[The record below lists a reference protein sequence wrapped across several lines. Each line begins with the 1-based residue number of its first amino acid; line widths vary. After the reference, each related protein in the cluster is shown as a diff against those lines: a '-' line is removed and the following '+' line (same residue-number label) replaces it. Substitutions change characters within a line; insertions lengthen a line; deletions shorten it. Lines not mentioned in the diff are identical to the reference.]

1 MYKDNGVSEI
11 SSVGLQADHG
21 REALVT
27 GDRQIGCL
35 RSTFQIQ
42 RGMGWWFY
50 SKLKRISLD
59 ESEQIRGSQAFPY
72 PILNFCKRTIL

>member
-27 GDRQIGCL
+27 RD
-35 RSTFQIQ
+35 
-42 RGMGWWFY
+42 
-50 SKLKRISLD
+50 KLVV
-59 ESEQIRGSQAFPY
+59 
-72 PILNFCKRTIL
+72 